1 MLNFESDYL
10 EGAHEKIL
18 QRMLETNEEKLSGY
32 GRDKYSA
39 SAINKI
45 RQACHCPDA
54 DVFFISGGTMTNAL
68 VIASLLKKLKVLL
81 LLKQATSLHMRQAQ
95 SSFLDTRF

>member
-45 RQACHCPDA
+45 RQACP
-54 DVFFISGGTMTNAL
+54 
-68 VIASLLKKLKVLL
+68 
-81 LLKQATSLHMRQAQ
+81 
-95 SSFLDTRF
+95 

>member
-39 SAINKI
+39 SAVEKF
-45 RQACHCPDA
+45 AKP
-54 DVFFISGGTMTNAL
+54 VF
-68 VIASLLKKLKVLL
+68 V
-81 LLKQATSLHMRQAQ
+81 LKQMFSSSLAVR
-95 SSFLDTRF
+95 